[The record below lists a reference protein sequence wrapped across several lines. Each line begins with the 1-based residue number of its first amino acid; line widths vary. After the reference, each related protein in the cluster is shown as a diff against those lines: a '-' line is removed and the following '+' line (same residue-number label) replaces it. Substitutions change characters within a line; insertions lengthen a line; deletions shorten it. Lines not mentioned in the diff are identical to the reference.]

1 MLQGSPGGSRMINQC
16 KKCGYNFY
24 PPMSFW
30 ENANFVVWPCQNSWF
45 WVWKK
50 FFSITIFK
58 KNEFVSKVA
67 PFILSLNHS
76 KRAFVAFGFFLPQQK
91 LLENAKF
98 QLRKLLFDGVPII
111 GFEWNFVYRTKIKKY
126 EDLLFSFEAV
136 GGLRVQIMT
145 SLQKANFQKRT

>member
-1 MLQGSPGGSRMINQC
+1 MLQGSHGGSRMINQW
-16 KKCGYNFY
+16 KKNRVLFF

-58 KNEFVSKVA
+58 KHEFVSKVA

-145 SLQKANFQKRT
+145 SLQKANFLQC

>member
-1 MLQGSPGGSRMINQC
+1 MNGQVQ
-16 KKCGYNFY
+16 KHGYN
-24 PPMSFW
+24 SKVNVAFW
-30 ENANFVVWPCQNSWF
+30 ENATFVFWLCQNSWF
-45 WVWKK
+45 WVWKI

-111 GFEWNFVYRTKIKKY
+111 GFEWNFVYRTKIKKIWRLPLQFWGRWWPQSPDN
-126 EDLLFSFEAV
+126 DLFTKGQFSPMLDV
-136 GGLRVQIMT
+136 LGKLYP
-145 SLQKANFQKRT
+145 

>member
-1 MLQGSPGGSRMINQC
+1 MLQGSHGGSRMIIQC

-45 WVWKK
+45 WIWKK
-50 FFSITIFK
+50 FFSKFIFK
-58 KNEFVSKVA
+58 KHEFVSKVA

-91 LLENAKF
+91 LQENAKF
-98 QLRKLLFDGVPII
+98 QLRKLLFDRVPII
-111 GFEWNFVYRTKIKKY
+111 GFEWNFVYRTKIKNMKT
-126 EDLLFSFEAV
+126 SSSV
-136 GGLRVQIMT
+136 LRPLV
-145 SLQKANFQKRT
+145 A

>member
-1 MLQGSPGGSRMINQC
+1 M
-16 KKCGYNFY
+16 KKNSGTFFLTYVLLRKCQFCGLT
-24 PPMSFW
+24 MSK
-30 ENANFVVWPCQNSWF
+30 QLILGL
-45 WVWKK
+45 KK
-50 FFSITIFK
+50 IFSKTIFK
-58 KNEFVSKVA
+58 KNEIVSKVA

-111 GFEWNFVYRTKIKKY
+111 GFEWNFVYRTKIRKY

-145 SLQKANFQKRT
+145 SLQKANFLQC

>member
-1 MLQGSPGGSRMINQC
+1 MINQW
-16 KKCGYNFY
+16 KNFGYFFY

-50 FFSITIFK
+50 FFSIIIFK
-58 KNEFVSKVA
+58 KHEFVSKVA

-111 GFEWNFVYRTKIKKY
+111 GFEWNFVCRTKIKIY
-126 EDLLFSFEAV
+126 EHLLFNFEAV

>member
-1 MLQGSPGGSRMINQC
+1 MSKQLILGL
-16 KKCGYNFY
+16 KKN
-24 PPMSFW
+24 
-30 ENANFVVWPCQNSWF
+30 
-45 WVWKK
+45 
-50 FFSITIFK
+50 FSITIFK

-111 GFEWNFVYRTKIKKY
+111 GFE
-126 EDLLFSFEAV
+126 
-136 GGLRVQIMT
+136 
-145 SLQKANFQKRT
+145 

>member
-1 MLQGSPGGSRMINQC
+1 MQVQFLSTYVLLR
-16 KKCGYNFY
+16 KCQFCGLT
-24 PPMSFW
+24 MSK
-30 ENANFVVWPCQNSWF
+30 QLILGL
-45 WVWKK
+45 KK

-111 GFEWNFVYRTKIKKY
+111 GFE
-126 EDLLFSFEAV
+126 
-136 GGLRVQIMT
+136 
-145 SLQKANFQKRT
+145 

>member
-1 MLQGSPGGSRMINQC
+1 MPILWFDHAKTADFGSEKN
-16 KKCGYNFY
+16 
-24 PPMSFW
+24 
-30 ENANFVVWPCQNSWF
+30 
-45 WVWKK
+45 

-111 GFEWNFVYRTKIKKY
+111 GFE
-126 EDLLFSFEAV
+126 
-136 GGLRVQIMT
+136 
-145 SLQKANFQKRT
+145 

>member
-1 MLQGSPGGSRMINQC
+1 MLQGSHGGSRMINQW
-16 KKCGYNFY
+16 KKCGYFFY

-76 KRAFVAFGFFLPQQK
+76 KRAFVAFGFFLPQQN

-126 EDLLFSFEAV
+126 EDLLFNFEAV